1 MSSIYLFIF
10 LFLHFRICR
19 SVYCLIFSKNN
30 IVYMFFI
37 ETSLPRDLCCDKNV
51 WRNCSFCLNSG
62 CNSAKSN
69 HM

>member
-1 MSSIYLFIF
+1 MSGIYLFF

-19 SVYCLIFSKNN
+19 SVYCFIFSKN
-30 IVYMFFI
+30 IAYTFFI
-37 ETSLPRDLCCDKNV
+37 ETSLTRDLCCDKNV
-51 WRNCSFCLNSG
+51 WRNRSFCLNSG